1 MPTSCMLLKANA
13 GVPEFGVADERAAA
27 RDPAIHAHARARE
40 IIELFCPGNQ
50 KWAIG
55 PLIAA
60 TIPDCRSVPE
70 VSEPVGES
78 TV

>member
-1 MPTSCMLLKANA
+1 MGKQK
-13 GVPEFGVADERAAA
+13 F
-27 RDPAIHAHARARE
+27 RE
-40 IIELFCPGNQ
+40 SLNFFALGNQ

-55 PLIAA
+55 PLVAA
-60 TIPDCRSVPE
+60 TIPHCRSVPE